1 MSFLGRWISGGS
13 LWFASRLARI
23 FSVTGWL
30 WLGFQGDKKAVRKD
44 AESGLNVESGKVI
57 EGGQDANS
65 GHDTSNGQS
74 TNSSQDVRSRGAVS
88 LSCCLFV
95 SF

>member
-1 MSFLGRWISGGS
+1 MVCESACSY
-13 LWFASRLARI
+13 

-30 WLGFQGDKKAVRKD
+30 WLGFQGGKKAVRKD
-44 AESGLNVESGKVI
+44 VESGLNVESGEVI
-57 EGGQDANS
+57 EGGQDA
-65 GHDTSNGQS
+65 SNGQS

-95 SF
+95 GF